1 MSARAGHWVAHCR
14 RVLFQGNHT
23 ISDKQKENN
32 RQSSPVVMADPF
44 VVSCEK
50 EPGVVE
56 GHVVTAVLKAVVA
69 SVWGGVVVGRTD
81 VVMTVVGSSSG
92 VVVVT

>member
-1 MSARAGHWVAHCR
+1 MDAG
-14 RVLFQGNHT
+14 RV
-23 ISDKQKENN
+23 SD
-32 RQSSPVVMADPF
+32 SVVKADPF

-69 SVWGGVVVGRTD
+69 SAWGGVVVGRTD